1 MAWTTSARLRA
12 RPIEW
17 AFAATRM
24 KSVKYL
30 LAAGQQW
37 LSRLSMPHGWMSHW
51 HPNLAFAV
59 PLFALGFVTPL
70 LPPSLTALLLLS
82 AGAALAIVTAREARA
97 PLPAPVVQRRT
108 ATEAPGA
115 IAQRSSVAGAF
126 QSSEIALERPA
137 PNLTAVRSSS
147 RRPPRIT
154 RDPRDRNWAELMA
167 RVNHDLRTPLNAVI
181 GFSELMVLELFGPLG
196 DERYQDYAQH
206 IRDSATDLLKSAED
220 TLALTALT
228 ANPNRRE
235 GAVAC
240 DLEQL
245 TADAWAFVCRK
256 AAARDITFAPYFSPG
271 LEVLGEHR
279 TLRQILVNML
289 SEAVG
294 RAAYGER
301 VMLMADIEGELIEL
315 TVSVSKERAA
325 PGREEGSLAIC
336 LARTLLEMQGTSLL
350 EVDSTNNGWRA
361 VTVLDRAVQTD
372 FFKDRFG
379 VPARESMAAFV
390 S

>member
-1 MAWTTSARLRA
+1 MAWTTSARLCA
-12 RPIEW
+12 RPIGW

-24 KSVKYL
+24 KTVKYL
-30 LAAGQQW
+30 LAALRR
-37 LSRLSMPHGWMSHW
+37 LSRRSMPRWPMSEW
-51 HPNLAFAV
+51 HPNFTFAV
-59 PLFALGFVTPL
+59 PLFALGFLTPL
-70 LPPSLTALLLLS
+70 LPPTLTAVLLLS
-82 AGAALAIVTAREARA
+82 AGAALAIVTVSAARA
-97 PLPAPVVQRRT
+97 PQPAPLGPRRIATHPACAVAQRSPAPV
-108 ATEAPGA
+108 
-115 IAQRSSVAGAF
+115 AF
-126 QSSEIALERPA
+126 QTSQIALQAPA
-137 PNLTAVRSSS
+137 PHPTAVRSAP

-228 ANPNRRE
+228 ANPNRRD

-245 TADAWAFVCRK
+245 TTDAWAFVCRK
-256 AAARDITFAPYFSPG
+256 AAARDIMFVPYIPTG
-271 LEVLGEHR
+271 LEVLGEQR
-279 TLRQILVNML
+279 SLRQILVNML

-301 VMLMADIEGELIEL
+301 VILAAVIEGELIEL
-315 TVSVSKERAA
+315 AVSVSKERAA
-325 PGREEGSLAIC
+325 VARKDGSLAIC
-336 LARTLLEMQGTSLL
+336 LARTLLEIQGTTLL
-350 EVDSTNNGWRA
+350 EVSSTNNGWRA

-372 FFKDRFG
+372 FFKDRYG
-379 VPARESMAAFV
+379 GQARENMAVLV

>member
-12 RPIEW
+12 RPIGW
-17 AFAATRM
+17 AFAGTRS
-24 KSVKYL
+24 KTVKYF
-30 LAAGQQW
+30 LAALRRR
-37 LSRLSMPHGWMSHW
+37 LSRRSLPRWPASQW
-51 HPNLAFAV
+51 HLNFAFAV
-59 PLFALGFVTPL
+59 PLFALGFVSPL
-70 LPPSLTALLLLS
+70 LPPSLTAVLLLS
-82 AGAALAIVTAREARA
+82 ASAALAVVTLRTAHE
-97 PLPAPVVQRRT
+97 PQPAPAAHCRT
-108 ATEAPGA
+108 ATHAPGA
-115 IAQRSSVAGAF
+115 IAHRSSVAGAF
-126 QSSEIALERPA
+126 QTSQIALQNPA
-137 PNLTAVRSSS
+137 PNLTPVRSTP

-240 DLEQL
+240 DLEHL
-245 TADAWAFVCRK
+245 TTDAWTFVCRK
-256 AAARDITFAPYFSPG
+256 AAARDIAFVPCIPPG
-271 LEVLGEHR
+271 LEVLGEQR

-289 SEAVG
+289 SEAVA

-301 VMLMADIEGELIEL
+301 VILAAAIEGELIEL
-315 TVSVSKERAA
+315 AISVSKERAA
-325 PGREEGSLAIC
+325 PTHRDGSLAIC
-336 LARTLLEMQGTSLL
+336 LARTLLEMQGTTLL
-350 EVDSTNNGWRA
+350 EVASTNNGWRA

-379 VPARESMAAFV
+379 APARESMAAMV

>member
-1 MAWTTSARLRA
+1 MAWTTSACLRA
-12 RPIEW
+12 RPIAW
-17 AFAATRM
+17 VLAATR
-24 KSVKYL
+24 KTPVKYL
-30 LAAGQQW
+30 VAALRRR
-37 LSRLSMPHGWMSHW
+37 LSRRFMPRWPLSEW
-51 HPNLAFAV
+51 HPNLAFAL
-59 PLFALGFVTPL
+59 PLFALGFLAPL
-70 LPPSLTALLLLS
+70 LPPTLTAVLLLS
-82 AGAALAIVTAREARA
+82 AGAALAIVTASAARA
-97 PLPAPVVQRRT
+97 LQPAPLGPRRT
-108 ATEAPGA
+108 ATHAPDA
-115 IAQRSSVAGAF
+115 IAQRSPVPVAF
-126 QSSEIALERPA
+126 QSSQIALQA
-137 PNLTAVRSSS
+137 PHLTAVRSAP

-228 ANPNRRE
+228 ANPNRRD

-245 TADAWAFVCRK
+245 TTDAWAFVCRK
-256 AAARDITFAPYFSPG
+256 AAARDIVFVPYIPPG
-271 LEVLGEHR
+271 LEVLGEQR

-289 SEAVG
+289 SEAVA

-301 VMLMADIEGELIEL
+301 VVLAAVIEGELIEL
-315 TVSVSKERAA
+315 AVSVSKERAA
-325 PGREEGSLAIC
+325 QARKDGSLAIC
-336 LARTLLEMQGTSLL
+336 LARTLLEIQGTTLL
-350 EVDSTNNGWRA
+350 EVNSTNNGWRA

-372 FFKDRFG
+372 FFKDRYG
-379 VPARESMAAFV
+379 GQARENMAVLA

>member
-12 RPIEW
+12 RPIGW
-17 AFAATRM
+17 AFAATRT
-24 KSVKYL
+24 KTVKYL
-30 LAAGQQW
+30 VATLRRR
-37 LSRLSMPHGWMSHW
+37 LSRRSMPRWPMSEW

-59 PLFALGFVTPL
+59 PLFALGFLTPL
-70 LPPSLTALLLLS
+70 LPASLTAVLLLS
-82 AGAALAIVTAREARA
+82 AGAALAVVTVSAARA
-97 PLPAPVVQRRT
+97 PQPAPLMHRRS
-108 ATEAPGA
+108 ATHAT
-115 IAQRSSVAGAF
+115 AQRSPVPVAF
-126 QSSEIALERPA
+126 QSSQIALQA
-137 PNLTAVRSSS
+137 PHLTAVRSAP
-147 RRPPRIT
+147 RRPARIT
-154 RDPRDRNWAELMA
+154 RDPRDRNWSELMA

-228 ANPNRRE
+228 ANPNRRD

-256 AAARDITFAPYFSPG
+256 AAARDIMFVPYIPPD
-271 LEVLGEHR
+271 LEVLGEQR

-289 SEAVG
+289 SEAVA

-301 VMLMADIEGELIEL
+301 VMLAAVIEGELIEL
-315 TVSVSKERAA
+315 AVSVSKERAA
-325 PGREEGSLAIC
+325 VARNDGSLAIC
-336 LARTLLEMQGTSLL
+336 LARTLLEIQGTTLL
-350 EVDSTNNGWRA
+350 EVSSTNNGWRA

-372 FFKDRFG
+372 FFKDRYG
-379 VPARESMAAFV
+379 GQARESLAAMV